1 MFAKGRAV
9 RPDTMEG
16 PQKTSS
22 CDPHMNVAECNV
34 TRDRAALLYAQ
45 AKGGLMVSAAASSA
59 LVLLIELTH
68 PAPGAVL
75 WLAVMAAVLVL
86 RGIDVVVLH
95 PARTRVA
102 FKGDAEIARFAL
114 GLLSVAVL
122 WAVYP
127 VLFFFEMGNA
137 GRTASAIILA
147 ALAGGSATVLGP
159 SLVLARIYC
168 AAQIFPG
175 SIMFLLLPGRENMS
189 VGLLG
194 IAMTATMLS
203 SVRVA
208 HRSVVG
214 ALRVSRANQ
223 ALTAEAELNR
233 EQTEAIN
240 SQLKDAQTALNEAN
254 QSLEQRIA
262 VRTADLAH
270 EVGERMRYAE
280 ALARLASTDPL
291 TGLCNRSNFTER
303 LAYML
308 ADAEKNGTGL
318 AVLFLDLDN
327 FKQVNDVRGHAVG
340 DRVLQKAACLLSET
354 AGGRVEIARWGGD
367 EFVMAMPTSGGSTD
381 ALALGNGLRQALEAP
396 FRASFGTLSI
406 DLTVGIS
413 MFPEDGLTQDELI
426 RAADVAMYEAK
437 KEGKGRVKLFDPAL
451 AHNIAERHTM
461 EQALRQAIH
470 NDELSLAFQPIVSAR
485 TGVCEAFEALLR
497 WNHPALGAI
506 GPATFIPIA
515 EQSGQIFAIGRWV
528 LFEACRIAASWPGAS
543 HPVTVNVSMAQV
555 LSGSLL
561 EDVHAALKASSL
573 PSSRLQIEITES
585 MFVGDHVRVTP
596 IFEALRSQG
605 VRILLDDFGTGFSS
619 LAYLGKLPIDVI
631 KIDQSFVRVA
641 ERDGYAIIGAI
652 LSIASALSLQVTAEG
667 VETPAQR
674 TRLAELGVERLQGY
688 LISRPLAALAVP
700 GWLIAQA
707 PAIARRVYE
716 VADASP

>member
-1 MFAKGRAV
+1 
-9 RPDTMEG
+9 
-16 PQKTSS
+16 
-22 CDPHMNVAECNV
+22 MNVAECNV

-102 FKGDAEIARFAL
+102 FNGGAEIARFAT

-367 EFVMAMPTSGGSTD
+367 EFVMAMPTSGGSAD

-461 EQALRQAIH
+461 EQALRQAIY
-470 NDELSLAFQPIVSAR
+470 NDELSLAFQPIVSAQ